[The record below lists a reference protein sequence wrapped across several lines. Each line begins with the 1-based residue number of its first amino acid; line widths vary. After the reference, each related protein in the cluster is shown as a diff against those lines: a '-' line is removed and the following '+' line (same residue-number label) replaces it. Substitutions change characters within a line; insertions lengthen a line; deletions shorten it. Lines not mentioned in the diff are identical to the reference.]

1 MKLKNV
7 NPIKFEFIRNQ
18 GSKKKKK
25 AINLSPIQINFQPA
39 QDLVFWA

>member
-1 MKLKNV
+1 MSTQLNL
-7 NPIKFEFIRNQ
+7 NSSEIRNQ
-18 GSKKKKK
+18 KKKKKK